1 MNCPFCEHG
10 ETKVV
15 DSRTGGP
22 ATVRRRREC
31 LICGQRFT
39 TFERMEEAPLY
50 VVKRDGSREPFDRA
64 KLLAGLRRAC
74 VKRPVSTESVERAA
88 AEVETRLRNGVRDEV
103 ASSQIGE
110 ESLTA
115 LRALDRVAYVRFASV
130 YRDFQEVE
138 EFQRE
143 LERLGEGER
152 RPPRRRRP
160 AAADRTHVR

>member
-1 MNCPFCEHG
+1 VNCPFCEHG

-15 DSRTGGP
+15 DSRTSGP
-22 ATVRRRREC
+22 ASIRRRREC

-50 VVKRDGSREPFDRA
+50 VVKRDGTREPFDRV

-74 VKRPVSTESVERAA
+74 VKRPVPVEAVERAA
-88 AEVETRLRNGVRDEV
+88 AEVEARLRNGVRDEV

-110 ESLTA
+110 EA
-115 LRALDRVAYVRFASV
+115 LAELRGLDRVAYVRFASV
-130 YRDFQEVE
+130 YRDFQEPQ

-143 LERLGEGER
+143 LERLEEGEG
-152 RPPRRRRP
+152 RPRTRRRAP
-160 AAADRTHVR
+160 GRTHVR

>member
-1 MNCPFCEHG
+1 
-10 ETKVV
+10 
-15 DSRTGGP
+15 
-22 ATVRRRREC
+22 
-31 LICGQRFT
+31 
-39 TFERMEEAPLY
+39 MEA
-50 VVKRDGSREPFDRA
+50 
-64 KLLAGLRRAC
+64 
-74 VKRPVSTESVERAA
+74 
-88 AEVETRLRNGVRDEV
+88 RLRNGVRDEV

-160 AAADRTHVR
+160 ASANRTHVR